1 MSYSGDGKCTKA
13 LPHERLF
20 FCAFVVVRYS
30 MFEHCR
36 DAEVALL
43 SYIIVSLKASK
54 RNFLLHW

>member
-43 SYIIVSLKASK
+43 SYIIVSLKAT
-54 RNFLLHW
+54 RNI